1 MGSENKKL
9 FTQGFSSWRNSVMHA
24 EVIDWTEQLRILN
37 EVADLITPD
46 LTIDQII
53 ASIYT
58 NVNDVIDAFQFA
70 VGIYNKSE
78 GTITYKG
85 SIEDGKRM
93 PDQTFDAAAPN
104 RLASWCI
111 RNEAEIFMNDLDK
124 EYSKY
129 LRAKPTPLFG
139 SNPNA
144 AIYVPLK
151 LNKQLVGLITVRTI
165 RKNVYQQHHLYIL
178 KTVGNFIVRA
188 LELAKMSSQQEDLK
202 GKGIPKVWQWRNKD
216 ELSPASGKELQ
227 KLTER
232 EKEVLFLLATGLPNK
247 MLAEKLFVSPGTIKT
262 HTLNVYEKLGV
273 ANRTSAILKAVEWG
287 WIH

>member
-1 MGSENKKL
+1 MGRGDKKL
-9 FTQGFSSWRNSVMHA
+9 FTQGLSSWRNSVIRA
-24 EVIDWTEQLRILN
+24 DVVDWTEQLRILN
-37 EVADLITPD
+37 DVADLITPD
-46 LTIDQII
+46 LTLEQII
-53 ASIYT
+53 SAIYT
-58 NVNDVIDAFQFA
+58 NVNDIIDAFQFA
-70 VGIYNKSE
+70 VGIYNRSE

-93 PDQTFDAAAPN
+93 PDFTFDAAAPN

-111 RNEAEIFMNDLDK
+111 SNESEIFMNDFDN
-124 EYSKY
+124 EY
-129 LRAKPTPLFG
+129 AKFLLVKPIPLFG

-151 LNKQLVGLITVRTI
+151 LNKQLAGLITVRTI
-165 RKNVYQQHHLYIL
+165 RKNAYKQHHLYIL

-188 LELAKMSSQQEDLK
+188 LELSKMSSQNDIK
-202 GKGIPKVWQWRNKD
+202 GKGNEKVWRWRNNED
-216 ELSPASGKELQ
+216 LSVTSSRELR

-247 MLAEKLFVSPGTIKT
+247 VLAEKLFVSPGTIKT
-262 HTLNVYEKLGV
+262 HTLNVYQKMGV
-273 ANRTSAILKAVEWG
+273 GNRTSAILKAVEWG